1 VRPWRCALLGA
12 TGLGLAAALGACS
25 SESETVTCPRS
36 AIMPDLQAV
45 VRFKPGAGR
54 ADTDAAYGVRL
65 LTVPMACHF
74 EKKDKSLDI
83 AGKLGISAIRT
94 DTLTKDAQVDYFVA
108 IVNRSDTII
117 GKREFTLDLKW
128 SGDQRRIEITD
139 ELHLVIPL
147 AAGTSGAD
155 YAILLGF
162 QLTPEEL
169 EYNRAHL
176 KLPGSG

>member
-1 VRPWRCALLGA
+1 
-12 TGLGLAAALGACS
+12 
-25 SESETVTCPRS
+25 
-36 AIMPDLQAV
+36 MPDLQAV
-45 VRFKPGAGR
+45 VRFKPGPGR
-54 ADTDAAYGVRL
+54 ADADVAYGVRL
-65 LTVPMACHF
+65 LAVPMTCHF
-74 EKKDKSLDI
+74 EQKDKSLDI

-108 IVNRSDTII
+108 IVNRSNTII
-117 GKREFTLDLKW
+117 GKRDFTLDLKW
-128 SGDQRRIEITD
+128 SGNKERVEVTD

-147 AAGTSGAD
+147 TAATTGAD

-162 QLTPEEL
+162 QLTPAEL